1 MNRLARLTNYGA
13 DSHIEDVSQTT
24 VTHSDV
30 AIEQVAADTLREP
43 IIAALRSV
51 YDPEIP
57 VNIYDLGLIYS
68 IDIAQNGDV
77 AIEMTLTAP
86 GCPVAGMMPVMVKN
100 AVQQVEGVSEV
111 TVELVWEPPW
121 TQANMSDEAQLQ
133 LGLL

>member
-13 DSHIEDVSQTT
+13 GSHIEDVSQTT